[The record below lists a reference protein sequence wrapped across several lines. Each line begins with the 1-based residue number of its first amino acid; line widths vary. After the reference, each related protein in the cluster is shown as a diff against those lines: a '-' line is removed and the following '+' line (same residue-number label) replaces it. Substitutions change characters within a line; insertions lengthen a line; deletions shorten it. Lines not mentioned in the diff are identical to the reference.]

1 MEVFNYESKTYDK
14 GFYVGCSWAD
24 YFPVWERG
32 NPICAAVIFI
42 KCDGFVGALW
52 NGYGVRLSPCH
63 SVVAHW
69 RHSCGQ
75 SKQKKYYGNPGFF
88 YGGGDCDFY
97 PAYEPGKSHFSSDG
111 YADAFVRDCGRV
123 SAVRSGEHPCACQPG
138 HFMAANSIINTVSSL
153 ASLAGPVLGGVL
165 YSAYGLKPLLLV
177 CAACLMLSAIMEI
190 FITIPFQKRT
200 LDESIWRMAR
210 LDFAESIRFVRWEKP
225 ALGKALLVVCGV
237 NLFLSAMIIV
247 ALPYLITETL
257 HLEASQANRLYGF
270 AQGAMAAGGLAGGIG
285 AGVFANKLKV
295 YKAGGLLIVCAAC
308 VFPISAALLLFSSGM
323 IHYLVLT
330 VCCFFIMVCSTIF
343 TVQMLAFIQT
353 ETPPHLIGKVI
364 AVILTASMCAQPLG
378 NACYGVLFE
387 LCRGFEYAVVLLS
400 GVLSL
405 IVALIAKRIFG
416 KFSEEEKKQ
425 SGSVTDA

>member
-1 MEVFNYESKTYDK
+1 MNQKLMTKDFTLVVLGQIISLFGNAAIRFALPLYLLNVTGSSALYGTVMACAFLPAIALSPI
-14 GFYVGCSWAD
+14 GGIVAD
-24 YFPVWERG
+24 RVNKRNIMVILDFFT
-32 NPICAAVIFI
+32 AAVIVTFTMLMNQGNLI
-42 KCDGFVGALW
+42 FLLTVTLMLLYGIAGA
-52 NGYGVRLSPCH
+52 YQP
-63 SVVAHW
+63 SVQASIPVL
-69 RHSCGQ
+69 
-75 SKQKKYYGNPGFF
+75 
-88 YGGGDCDFY
+88 
-97 PAYEPGKSHFSSDG
+97 
-111 YADAFVRDCGRV
+111 V
-123 SAVRSGEHPCACQPG
+123 SQD

-308 VFPISAALLLFSSGM
+308 VFPISAALLLFLSGM